1 MSFNYNQ
8 FTKAELAGF
17 LNKHGNDF
25 KYITKPYQVILEEKI
40 NKLHTQVEELLHQN
54 KNLISMLKDEDLTVE
69 ERMKASV
76 GLSGNHEMFNT
87 LNKKIDKLHNMMM
100 EG

>member
-8 FTKAELAGF
+8 FTKAELADF
-17 LNKHGNDF
+17 LNKYGNDF

-40 NKLHTQVEELLHQN
+40 DKLHTQVEELLHQN
-54 KNLISMLKDEDLTVE
+54 ETLISVLKDEDLTAE
-69 ERMKASV
+69 KRMEASV
-76 GLSGNHEMFNT
+76 GLSKNHEIFNT
-87 LNKKIDKLHNMMM
+87 LNKKIDKLHNIMM